1 MKNIVF
7 ANACYLWLLL
17 LIPLMVFWYYRNHH
31 RIKPSLLFS
40 GSGFMN
46 EIKPSFKCK
55 IFHVPFILRMSAL
68 ALLIVAL
75 ARPQSRLKL
84 EDVSTEGID
93 IILSVDI
100 SGSMLAE
107 DFKPNRLEAAKKVAR
122 NFIKQRPSDNIG
134 LVVFAGEAFT
144 RCPSTIDH
152 NILLEF
158 LNNVKSGIIKD
169 GTAIGDGLAVSINRI
184 RDSKAKSKVIILLTD
199 GVNNMGF
206 IDPLTSAEIAKNEG
220 IRIYTIGVGKQG
232 FAPYPYPTPWGI
244 QYQNV
249 EVEIDEPLLKTI
261 AQSTGGTY
269 FRSTNNVS
277 LENIFHEID
286 QMEKSIIA
294 VSHYNQ
300 KKEEAFPFII
310 IAMFCI
316 LAEIAL
322 RVTVLRTY
330 P

>member
-1 MKNIVF
+1 MNSIEF
-7 ANACYLWLLL
+7 ANAYLLWLLL
-17 LIPLMVFWYYRNHH
+17 LIPPIIVWYYRKH
-31 RIKPSLLFS
+31 RNIKPSLLFS
-40 GSGFMN
+40 GSEFMH
-46 EIKPSFKCK
+46 EINPSFKRK
-55 IFHVPFILRMSAL
+55 IFHAPFVLRMLAL

-75 ARPQSRLKL
+75 ARPQTKLKL

-93 IILSVDI
+93 IILSLDI

-107 DFKPNRLEAAKKVAR
+107 DFKPNRLEAAKTVAK

-152 NILLEF
+152 NMLLEF
-158 LNNVKSGIIKD
+158 LSGVESGIIKD
-169 GTAIGDGLAVSINRI
+169 GTAIGDGLAVAINRI
-184 RDSKAKSKVIILLTD
+184 RDSKAKSKVVILLTD

-206 IDPLTSAEIAKNEG
+206 IDPLTSAEIAKEYG

-249 EVEIDEPLLKTI
+249 EVQIDEPLLKTI

-269 FRSTNNVS
+269 FRSTNNTS

-294 VSHYNQ
+294 ISRYNR
-300 KKEEAFPFII
+300 KKEEAFPFIL

-316 LAEIAL
+316 FAEIAL